1 MRRTICAAILMSGLA
16 LNAHTSAFA
25 DDASELLHPKAAH
38 NLPSFIT
45 APGQTDVLM
54 IVTGAI
60 LLAAVVGFGILF
72 LRLHALPEHIA
83 HGSHKV
89 QMELVSVLCLI
100 ALFTHMHIFW
110 IAGLILAFIDI
121 PDFGSPL
128 RRIAASVAR
137 IAGGEPDQAV
147 PEARPGT
154 VAHHPQPEETVA
166 ARAEA
171 PALKQGDGVG
181 ASPPKPVTAPAKK
194 EVSHA

>member
-1 MRRTICAAILMSGLA
+1 MRRTICAAISASGLA
-16 LNAHTSAFA
+16 LLAHTSAFA
-25 DDASELLHPKAAH
+25 NEAAELLHPKAAH
-38 NLPSFIT
+38 NLPSFVT
-45 APGQTDVLM
+45 APGETDVLM
-54 IVTGAI
+54 VITGLI

-83 HGSHKV
+83 HGTHKV

-128 RRIAASVAR
+128 RRIAASVGR
-137 IAGGEPDQAV
+137 MAGGEPD
-147 PEARPGT
+147 EAAADARAGT
-154 VAHHPQPEETVA
+154 ATHHPQHGETGT
-166 ARAEA
+166 A
-171 PALKQGDGVG
+171 PAVKPGDGAT
-181 ASPPKPVTAPAKK
+181 ASPTKPATAPAKK

>member
-1 MRRTICAAILMSGLA
+1 MRRMICTAISVSGLA
-16 LNAHTSAFA
+16 LGAGPSAFA
-25 DDASELLHPKAAH
+25 NEASELLHPKAAH

-54 IVTGAI
+54 IVTGVI

-83 HGSHKV
+83 HGTHKV
-89 QMELVSVLCLI
+89 QMEIVSVLCLI

-128 RRIAASVAR
+128 RRIAGSVAKM
-137 IAGGEPDQAV
+137 AGDEPV
-147 PEARPGT
+147 EAT
-154 VAHHPQPEETVA
+154 ADAHKHEET
-166 ARAEA
+166 A
-171 PALKQGDGVG
+171 PARTEPPAVKPGDG
-181 ASPPKPVTAPAKK
+181 AAAPLTKPAPAPAKK

>member
-1 MRRTICAAILMSGLA
+1 MRRTICTAISVSTLA
-16 LNAHTSAFA
+16 LGAGTSAFA
-25 DDASELLHPKAAH
+25 NEASDLLHPAAAH
-38 NLPSFIT
+38 DLPSFIT

-54 IVTGAI
+54 VVTGLI

-128 RRIAASVAR
+128 RRIAGSVAKM
-137 IAGGEPDQAV
+137 AGDEPV
-147 PEARPGT
+147 EAPADGRAA
-154 VAHHPQPEETVA
+154 AHHPREA
-166 ARAEA
+166 AAVK
-171 PALKQGDGVG
+171 PGDG
-181 ASPPKPVTAPAKK
+181 TAPPPTKPATQAKK

>member
-1 MRRTICAAILMSGLA
+1 MRSMICTAVLASALA
-16 LNAHTSAFA
+16 LGGNAPAFA
-25 DDASELLHPKAAH
+25 NEASELLHPAAAH
-38 NLPSFIT
+38 DLPSFIT

-54 IVTGAI
+54 IVTGLI

-110 IAGLILAFIDI
+110 IAALILAFVDI

-128 RRIAASVAR
+128 RRIAASVAKM
-137 IAGGEPDQAV
+137 AGGEPIETPAV
-147 PEARPGT
+147 KPSEG
-154 VAHHPQPEETVA
+154 A
-166 ARAEA
+166 AA
-171 PALKQGDGVG
+171 P
-181 ASPPKPVTAPAKK
+181 PIKPATAPAKK

>member
-1 MRRTICAAILMSGLA
+1 MRSMIHTAVLASGLA
-16 LNAHTSAFA
+16 LA
-25 DDASELLHPKAAH
+25 DASSFANEASDLLHPKAAH

-45 APGQTDVLM
+45 APGETDVLM
-54 IVTGAI
+54 VVTGLI

-110 IAGLILAFIDI
+110 IAGLVLAFVDI

-128 RRIAASVAR
+128 RRIADSVGR
-137 IAGGEPDQAV
+137 MAGGEPV
-147 PEARPGT
+147 EATAEMRAAT
-154 VAHHPQPEETVA
+154 HHPSH
-166 ARAEA
+166 EA
-171 PALKQGDGVG
+171 PAVEPGDGT
-181 ASPPKPVTAPAKK
+181 AAPPAKAATAPAKK